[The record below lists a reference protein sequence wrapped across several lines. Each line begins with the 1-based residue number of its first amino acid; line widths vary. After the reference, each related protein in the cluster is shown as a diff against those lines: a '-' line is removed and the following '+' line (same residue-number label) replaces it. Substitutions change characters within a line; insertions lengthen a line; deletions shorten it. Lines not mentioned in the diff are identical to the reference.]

1 MPNAIKELGAHIK
14 TITGVVRE
22 YVENKL
28 VPVQRTQ
35 DEQATQIKE
44 LQARIAALTETVEAL
59 KQAPEPAVDEAKIA
73 QQARA
78 LIDLDAVAKEAAAL
92 VPVPEIPEIDLD
104 ALAKEAAALVPVPEV
119 KHGRDGE
126 PGRDAANLEIL
137 PVIDPD
143 TSYPRNTYARHAGG
157 LWRSFQ
163 QTTGMH
169 GWECVVRGVADMRA
183 ELVDERTVV
192 VKMRVS
198 DGEVDE
204 FRATLPVVIDRGTY
218 KATQTYET
226 GDGITYGGQYW
237 IAQKDGPTGKPGEP
251 GSDGWR
257 LAVRKGRDA
266 SNTAKLGGTGK

>member
-1 MPNAIKELGAHIK
+1 
-14 TITGVVRE
+14 
-22 YVENKL
+22 

-92 VPVPEIPEIDLD
+92 VPVPEIPESDLDARAKDAAARLQPVAVDLDALAREAAAMGPVPEIPEIDLD

-143 TSYPRNTYARHAGG
+143 TSYPRNTY
-157 LWRSFQ
+157 
-163 QTTGMH
+163 
-169 GWECVVRGVADMRA
+169 
-183 ELVDERTVV
+183 
-192 VKMRVS
+192 
-198 DGEVDE
+198 
-204 FRATLPVVIDRGTY
+204 
-218 KATQTYET
+218 
-226 GDGITYGGQYW
+226 
-237 IAQKDGPTGKPGEP
+237 
-251 GSDGWR
+251 
-257 LAVRKGRDA
+257 
-266 SNTAKLGGTGK
+266 

>member
-92 VPVPEIPEIDLD
+92 VPAPEVTEIDLD
-104 ALAKEAAALVPVPEV
+104 AVAHNTAGLLEPGAVDLDGPAREAAALVQE
-119 KHGRDGE
+119 
-126 PGRDAANLEIL
+126 
-137 PVIDPD
+137 
-143 TSYPRNTYARHAGG
+143 SGG
-157 LWRSFQ
+157 
-163 QTTGMH
+163 
-169 GWECVVRGVADMRA
+169 
-183 ELVDERTVV
+183 
-192 VKMRVS
+192 
-198 DGEVDE
+198 
-204 FRATLPVVIDRGTY
+204 PYIDRG
-218 KATQTYET
+218 AL
-226 GDGITYGGQYW
+226 
-237 IAQKDGPTGKPGEP
+237 PTE
-251 GSDGWR
+251 
-257 LAVRKGRDA
+257 A
-266 SNTAKLGGTGK
+266 

>member
-1 MPNAIKELGAHIK
+1 
-14 TITGVVRE
+14 
-22 YVENKL
+22 
-28 VPVQRTQ
+28 
-35 DEQATQIKE
+35 
-44 LQARIAALTETVEAL
+44 
-59 KQAPEPAVDEAKIA
+59 
-73 QQARA
+73 
-78 LIDLDAVAKEAAAL
+78 
-92 VPVPEIPEIDLD
+92 
-104 ALAKEAAALVPVPEV
+104 
-119 KHGRDGE
+119 
-126 PGRDAANLEIL
+126 
-137 PVIDPD
+137 
-143 TSYPRNTYARHAGG
+143 
-157 LWRSFQ
+157 
-163 QTTGMH
+163 
-169 GWECVVRGVADMRA
+169 CVVRGVADMRA